1 MRIKANP
8 FSISRRI
15 TGYLLIPLTAVG
27 FGALVAGMPEAAADE
42 SEYTFQRITTLATPC
57 TPAPGGGFFQF
68 DFEPWSINN
77 AGDLAFAADFT
88 MRGDLPCGPGLSSDG
103 EGAFLWRKGRLSQIM
118 RSGQPAPGGGMLAFG
133 VVGYTAI
140 NNPGD
145 VAFTFGLDPFF
156 PPELEGFPKAGL
168 YRYSHVTE
176 TPSAVVIPFV
186 TPAPGGLGFFQ
197 STGQHASL
205 NNNGKIVFPGVVR
218 TLAGTSADLGQGIFV
233 ADEHDHI
240 SKVVAP
246 GDPAPA
252 GSVFDY
258 AVNPWINDA
267 GDVAFSAHVKSDPC
281 IPVSLLGPGCGES
294 IYLERTNARAIQSIA
309 HQGDLAPGGGH
320 YRFAWGAV
328 MNNRDEIVFMGDL
341 TSSPAPLYTATGIF
355 LHSGSETIAIARPGD
370 SMPGGGKIKTVN
382 PTAAP
387 GNYSLN
393 NRGDVTFVAALDSG
407 ESGIYLYSHGSLHV
421 VVRTGMTIP
430 GVGKIDNV
438 TLFING
444 GTINDSGEVFLFASL
459 TDGSGALLVATPR
472 P

>member
-1 MRIKANP
+1 MGNATPSKGR
-8 FSISRRI
+8 
-15 TGYLLIPLTAVG
+15 LLFAL
-27 FGALVAGMPEAAADE
+27 LVAVVILPGTGKAASD
-42 SEYTFQRITTLATPC
+42 SEYTYQKITTLATPC

-88 MRGDLPCGPGLSSDG
+88 MRGDLQCGPGLPSDG
-103 EGAFLWRKGRLSQIM
+103 EGAFLWRKGRLSQIT
-118 RSGQPAPGGGMLAFG
+118 RSGLPAPGGGMLAFG

-140 NNPGD
+140 NNQGN

-176 TPSAVVIPFV
+176 TLSAVVVPLV
-186 TPAPGGLGFFQ
+186 TPAPGFGVFQ

-205 NNNGKIVFPGVVR
+205 NNNGEIVFPGVVP
-218 TLAGTSADLGQGIFV
+218 TSAGTSPHLGQGIFV
-233 ADEHDHI
+233 ADEHGHI
-240 SKVVAP
+240 SEVVVP
-246 GDPAPA
+246 GDPAP
-252 GSVFDY
+252 GGGVFDY
-258 AVNPWINDA
+258 SVNPWINDG

-294 IYLERTNARAIQSIA
+294 IYFKRANAPDIQSIA
-309 HQGDLAPGGGH
+309 HQGDPAPGGGH

-328 MNNRDEIVFMGDL
+328 LNNQDEIVFMGDL
-341 TSSPAPLYTATGIF
+341 TSPPAPLYTATGIF
-355 LHSGSETIAIARPGD
+355 LHSRSGTVPIARPGD
-370 SMPGGGKIKTVN
+370 PMPGGGNIKTVN

-393 NRGDVTFVAALDSG
+393 NRGDVTFIAALDTGASG
-407 ESGIYLYSHGSLHV
+407 LYVYSNGALRV
-421 VVRTGMTIP
+421 VARTGMTIP
-430 GVGKIDNV
+430 EVGTIDNV

-444 GTINDSGEVFLFASL
+444 GTLNNSGQIFLFASL
-459 TDGSGALLVATPR
+459 TDGSGALLVASPR